1 MNIQLE
7 HLTKTFHSPG
17 RKSSSEVVAVNDFTF
32 EIPDGQLIG
41 LLGPSGC
48 GKSTTLN
55 LICGLEQPTSG
66 KIFFGDRDVT
76 ALPPELRGVGMVFQ
90 NYALYPHLT
99 VRKNILFPLEN
110 LKGKDRLTKEEMAR
124 RVDEAASLVQIGEL
138 LDRKPSELSGGQQQR
153 VAIARALVKMPHV
166 LLLDEPLSNLDARL
180 RLQTR
185 EEIRKI
191 QRSTKITTVFVTH
204 DQEEAM
210 SISDRIVVMKEG
222 VLQQI
227 GQPQQ
232 VYDDPANLFVAG
244 FIGSP
249 QMNFFDGELEKKDG
263 KYQLKVG
270 EATVVLGGKAQEL
283 LAGKGVGERKVTV
296 GIRPE
301 HIAFAAAPG
310 TDTVS
315 SKVDVSEMMGS
326 EVYLH
331 VNAVGRDVVLRIPT
345 TDLPAE
351 HRAGIPYGTE
361 INFAF
366 RPELIHL
373 FDPETEKNLMY

>member
-1 MNIQLE
+1 MGESILQLRQI
-7 HLTKTFHSPG
+7 
-17 RKSSSEVVAVNDFTF
+17 RKSFDNTEVLKGIDLEVAQGEFIT
-32 EIPDGQLIG
+32 
-41 LLGPSGC
+41 LLGASGC
-48 GKSTTLN
+48 GKTTTLR
-55 LICGLEQPTSG
+55 IIAGLELPDAGQVILEGQDITNREPN
-66 KIFFGDRDVT
+66 KRDVNT
-76 ALPPELRGVGMVFQ
+76 VFQ
-90 NYALYPHLT
+90 NYALYPHMT
-99 VRKNILFPLEN
+99 VYENMAFALKLRKVP
-110 LKGKDRLTKEEMAR
+110 KEEIDKKVR
-124 RVDEAASLVQIGEL
+124 EAAEI
-138 LDRKPSELSGGQQQR
+138 LDITQYLERKPKALSGGQRQR
-153 VAIARALVKMPHV
+153 VAIGRAIVRDPQVFLM
-166 LLLDEPLSNLDARL
+166 DEPLSNLDAKL
-180 RLQTR
+180 RGQMR
-185 EEIRKI
+185 VEIIKLR
-191 QRSTKITTVFVTH
+191 QRINTTFIYVTH
-204 DQEEAM
+204 DQTEAM
-210 SISDRIVVMKEG
+210 TLGDRIVIMKDG
-222 VLQQI
+222 FIQQI
-227 GQPQQ
+227 GTPQEVFDQ
-232 VYDDPANLFVAG
+232 PANLFVAG

-283 LAGKGVGERKVTV
+283 LTGKGVGERKVTV

-310 TDTVS
+310 SDTVS